1 MTSVSNVLHLYDLEI
16 RNGFFNQNIENGE
29 LLFEVEDRSMY
40 LTFKNSPITGLNE
53 VGLNFI
59 T

>member
-40 LTFKNSPITGLNE
+40 LTFKNSPITGLN
-53 VGLNFI
+53 VKG
-59 T
+59 